1 MSDVHDI
8 LELERPNT
16 PEISKA
22 AILGLRNSH
31 VPIKKKEKEG
41 MRRPEGMHRE
51 LFALLYSTDKA
62 KELPPL
68 LQTDTCGY
76 IIIFV
81 KMSLL

>member
-8 LELERPNT
+8 LELERPGT

-22 AILGLRNSH
+22 SILGLRTNN
-31 VPIKKKEKEG
+31 VAVKKKEKEG

-51 LFALLYSTDKA
+51 LFALLYSSDST

-68 LQTDTCGY
+68 LQTDTC
-76 IIIFV
+76 
-81 KMSLL
+81 